1 MADFQQN
8 FLASLQGGFNIG
20 QQVRGVQDRNKINQ
34 LASLAYQAPAAQR
47 QEILGQA
54 AAVDAGQ
61 AGALDRQLGN
71 SDDQRN
77 KTMAN
82 MAQLLVN
89 APEQARAGLYQQM
102 VPTLSKY
109 GLQDLPQ
116 QYDAQTGPIIDQ
128 AARSIYQA
136 YSGGNGASGV
146 QSTYVDNNGQRV
158 AIMRD
163 GSTQILGGNDAGS
176 NQQALTIDVN
186 GTPTQVTFDRRTG
199 RYTNASLGEPSSQ
212 PLAGPPA
219 AASAPLGGNHFADF
233 SALSQE
239 FPSATMTSGVRSAER
254 NAQVGGQPNS
264 QHLSGTAAD
273 YVVPANQKPAF
284 LSRVR
289 QLGYQAID
297 EGDHIHVQRSRGGTG
312 VAGQPLV
319 GRRAEDEAR
328 AVEQAK
334 TDVQL
339 RSLPERIR
347 LENDGAINRASGLA
361 TVEAEAKDSAQ
372 RPKRIQSY
380 QQALTAAGNV
390 GTSLDK
396 ALGLIGPVSTG
407 FVGARSRGIEGTPAY
422 NLAAELETV
431 KANLGFDRLQQM
443 RDSSPTG
450 GALGAIA
457 VQELVALQSTI
468 ANLDPNQSEEQ
479 IRANLERVKTHYAN
493 WKSAVEQALA
503 DEQRAQS
510 SPSGQASQAAPAPAS
525 AGASNYSNLWN

>member
-8 FLASLQGGFNIG
+8 FLASLQGGLNIG

-116 QYDAQTGPIIDQ
+116 QYDAQTAPIIDQ

-163 GSTQILGGNDAGS
+163 GSTQILGGNDVGA
-176 NQQALTIDVN
+176 NQQSMTIDVN

-199 RYTNASLGEPSSQ
+199 RYTNAALG
-212 PLAGPPA
+212 APA
-219 AASAPLGGNHFADF
+219 QQAPQQAPQG
-233 SALSQE
+233 
-239 FPSATMTSGVRSAER
+239 
-254 NAQVGGQPNS
+254 
-264 QHLSGTAAD
+264 
-273 YVVPANQKPAF
+273 
-284 LSRVR
+284 
-289 QLGYQAID
+289 GYQQINGQQTYID
-297 EGDHIHVQRSRGGTG
+297 PNLPPQVQQQIRQSLASGQEPPTQMAF
-312 VAGQPLV
+312 AGQPLV
-319 GRRAEDEAR
+319 GRRAEDQAAAVESAKLGVQQQFLPQELGMRTQAAIQQAGGTTQAKGEAEAR
-328 AVEQAK
+328 LDAVQNLPRVMQESSNAVNLIDQA
-334 TDVQL
+334 L
-339 RSLPERIR
+339 RHP
-347 LENDGAINRASGLA
+347 GLA
-361 TVEAEAKDSAQ
+361 TAVGASGRADPRNYLPGTDATDFRVLLDQIKGGTFLQAFQSLKGGGAITEVEGTKAEQAIARLNRDQSEQAFRESLQDLREVAQ
-372 RPKRIQSY
+372 AAITRAQTKAQ
-380 QQALTAAGNV
+380 AAG
-390 GTSLDK
+390 
-396 ALGLIGPVSTG
+396 
-407 FVGARSRGIEGTPAY
+407 
-422 NLAAELETV
+422 
-431 KANLGFDRLQQM
+431 
-443 RDSSPTG
+443 G
-450 GALGAIA
+450 GAQGQTQRTVVRTGMSNGRRV
-457 VQELVALQSTI
+457 VQYSDGTI
-468 ANLDPNQSEEQ
+468 DYGN
-479 IRANLERVKTHYAN
+479 
-493 WKSAVEQALA
+493 
-503 DEQRAQS
+503 
-510 SPSGQASQAAPAPAS
+510 
-525 AGASNYSNLWN
+525 